1 MPKFLVEYT
10 LPYEHVVRVGI
21 TAKDAQAA
29 EAEADRLFKAGDLWN
44 NTSDVPVLYDEYE
57 ETGDAGVALEFRA
70 PPVDDFPPAD
80 MSIKTV
86 TAKETALRAA
96 RLLVVA
102 YADGAKNGG
111 SIDWDQVNL
120 AYEEALQALECL
132 GEIPPEPAD
141 EASSESDASPRS

>member
-10 LPYEHVVRVGI
+10 LPYERVVLVGI
-21 TAKDAQAA
+21 TAEDASAA

-44 NTSDVPVLYDEYE
+44 NTSDVPLLYDHYE
-57 ETGDAGVALEFRA
+57 EPQDSGAAVEFHA
-70 PPVDDFPPAD
+70 KQVDGFPPAGE
-80 MSIKTV
+80 SVKTII
-86 TAKETALRAA
+86 AQETALRAA